1 MASHSEGRPSRVA
14 SIIRM
19 QRLNTRGSNRGSA
32 KARLMPRTV
41 KGHGGVPVGGHGISL
56 LADSSSPCL
65 RSVDLP
71 EGVLVQGD
79 HPETGGGFG
88 QA

>member
-32 KARLMPRTV
+32 KARLMPRTASRQV
-41 KGHGGVPVGGHGISL
+41 RGDLGNHASASPIRSRLVTHLQCQRHGGTQIWRQIRG
-56 LADSSSPCL
+56 
-65 RSVDLP
+65 
-71 EGVLVQGD
+71 
-79 HPETGGGFG
+79 
-88 QA
+88 

>member
-1 MASHSEGRPSRVA
+1 MAALSHVTGLVLGQVRVDSKTNEIPA
-14 SIIRM
+14 
-19 QRLNTRGSNRGSA
+19 TRD
-32 KARLMPRTV
+32 LLV

-79 HPETGGGFG
+79 HPASGGGFG